1 MGGSLV
7 HPLAHLTQYV
17 PLPVVGRPL
26 HLEGKNIGKEIVS
39 ITKSTCDNATLVGRL
54 SKKKSGFHRNL
65 STTVGAGRGVSTI
78 LKPNC
83 SIGKQSKNNKNIQ

>member
-39 ITKSTCDNATLVGRL
+39 IAKSTLVGRL
-54 SKKKSGFHRNL
+54 SKTKSGFHRNL
-65 STTVGAGRGVSTI
+65 STTVGAGGS
-78 LKPNC
+78 P
-83 SIGKQSKNNKNIQ
+83 QS